1 MNKIKAVRNNNKK
14 VKRASERARFLFTV
28 SRLVNTEE
36 SFQIHQKERGIKS
49 EFFI

>member
-14 VKRASERARFLFTV
+14 VKRVSERARFLFTV
-28 SRLVNTEE
+28 HRLVNTEE
-36 SFQIHQKERGIKS
+36 SFQIHQKEREIKS